1 MHQKDTLEALY
12 EQVVLRNPA
21 EPEFHQAVLE
31 VLESLSPVIAKHPEY
46 KEAKLLER
54 ICEPERQIIFRVTW
68 VDDSGTVQ
76 INRGFR
82 VEFNSALGPFKGGLR
97 FHPSVNL
104 GVVKFLGFEQI
115 FKNSLSGMPIGGGKG
130 GSDFDPKGRS
140 DNEIMRFCQSF
151 MTELYRHIGEYTDVP
166 AGDIGVGARE
176 IGFLFGQYKRLTNR
190 YESGVLTG
198 KGLGWGG
205 ARVRKEAT
213 GYGTV
218 YFVREMLAAQGM
230 ELEGKEVVVSG
241 SGSSVARLSPAPT
254 RRATSTTLPEL
265 MSVWFA
271 RSRKRNVVGLA
282 TMQLVVRTA
291 VILWRERLFG
301 RCPVRLPSRAQL
313 RTN

>member
-1 MHQKDTLEALY
+1 MHQKDTLEELY

-54 ICEPERQIIFRVTW
+54 ICEPERQIIFRVPW

-151 MTELYRHIGEYTDVP
+151 MTELYRHIGEYTD
-166 AGDIGVGARE
+166 
-176 IGFLFGQYKRLTNR
+176 
-190 YESGVLTG
+190 
-198 KGLGWGG
+198 
-205 ARVRKEAT
+205 
-213 GYGTV
+213 
-218 YFVREMLAAQGM
+218 
-230 ELEGKEVVVSG
+230 
-241 SGSSVARLSPAPT
+241 
-254 RRATSTTLPEL
+254 
-265 MSVWFA
+265 
-271 RSRKRNVVGLA
+271 
-282 TMQLVVRTA
+282 
-291 VILWRERLFG
+291 
-301 RCPVRLPSRAQL
+301 
-313 RTN
+313 